1 MRMFSFYVNISVLQA
16 FLSFKASGERRCL
29 SIQNGYDARNI
40 NIIHVCGLA
49 MISNTNAIR
58 IQYFLYF
65 GAMGVFLPFF
75 NLYCLDI
82 GFTGFQIGSLSAVR
96 AAVLIIFSIFWG
108 FLADRKGIRRP
119 IYIFCSFISTA
130 LWALFLFTTDFRFML
145 AITIV
150 YGAFYAPIISF
161 LEAFAMDVL
170 GKTKHRYG
178 RTRAWGSIAFI
189 AVVLILGR
197 LIDRYTVGI
206 VIALVLSV
214 STVQAIASTA
224 MPRINARRPA
234 APHDPASLFSVHTVV
249 FLLCAF
255 LMLVSHG
262 AYYGFF
268 SIHLAQ
274 LGHGGSFIG
283 LCWALASAA
292 EVVVMINSPRLFA
305 FFSFKRVLAASFA
318 AATMRW
324 GILYAS
330 QSSLVI
336 LASQLLHAVT
346 YGAFHM
352 AGILYMD
359 QLAPESDK
367 TLGQALNNAVT
378 YGLGLTVGFFVSGAL
393 YEAGNTAPLFLFSAG
408 TSLAGGV
415 LFFGFY
421 RCNETASRGS

>member
-1 MRMFSFYVNISVLQA
+1 
-16 FLSFKASGERRCL
+16 
-29 SIQNGYDARNI
+29 
-40 NIIHVCGLA
+40 
-49 MISNTNAIR
+49 MISEKNAIR

-65 GAMGVFLPFF
+65 GAMGVFLPYF
-75 NLYCLDI
+75 NLYCLNL

-96 AAVLIIFSIFWG
+96 SAVLILFSIFWG
-108 FLADRKGIRRP
+108 ILADRKGIRRP
-119 IYIFCSFISTA
+119 IYILCSFASTA

-145 AITIV
+145 ILTIV

-170 GKTKHRYG
+170 GKTKDRYG
-178 RTRAWGSIAFI
+178 RTRVWGSIAFI
-189 AVVLILGR
+189 AVVLISGKM
-197 LIDRYTVGI
+197 IDRYTVSI
-206 VIALVLSV
+206 VIALILVI
-214 STVQAIASTA
+214 STALAIAATG
-224 MPRINARRPA
+224 MPQIRAQRQARS
-234 APHDPASLFSVHTVV
+234 HDAVRLFSGHTLV

-283 LCWALASAA
+283 VCWALASAA

-305 FFSFKRVLAASFA
+305 RFSFKRILAVSFA
-318 AATMRW
+318 VAVLRW
-324 GILYAS
+324 GLLYVA
-330 QSSLVI
+330 QSAMVI
-336 LASQLLHAVT
+336 LASQLLHAIT

-359 QLAPESDK
+359 QLAPESEK

-393 YEAGNTAPLFLFSAG
+393 YDVGNTAPLFLLSAG
-408 TSLAGGV
+408 VALAGGL
-415 LFFGFY
+415 LFAGFHGVAFC
-421 RCNETASRGS
+421 RESEPEA

>member
-1 MRMFSFYVNISVLQA
+1 
-16 FLSFKASGERRCL
+16 
-29 SIQNGYDARNI
+29 
-40 NIIHVCGLA
+40 
-49 MISNTNAIR
+49 MISDKNAIR

-65 GAMGVFLPFF
+65 GAMGVFLPYF

-96 AAVLIIFSIFWG
+96 AAVLILFSIFWG
-108 FLADRKGIRRP
+108 LLADRRGLRRP
-119 IYIFCSFISTA
+119 IFILCSVVSTA

-145 AITIV
+145 VITIV

-170 GKTKHRYG
+170 GKTKRRYG
-178 RTRAWGSIAFI
+178 RTRAWGSVAFI
-189 AVVLILGR
+189 AVVIVVGKM
-197 LIDRYTVGI
+197 IDRYDVRI
-206 VIALVLSV
+206 VIALVLAI
-214 STVQAIASTA
+214 STLQAMASATI
-224 MPRINARRPA
+224 PRIGSRQPDQ
-234 APHDPASLFSVHTVV
+234 PHDAVRLFSGNTVV

-283 LCWALASAA
+283 ICWALASTA
-292 EVVVMINSPRLFA
+292 EVAVMINSHRLFTR
-305 FFSFKRVLAASFA
+305 FSFERVLAVSFA
-318 AATMRW
+318 VAALRW
-324 GILYAS
+324 GLLYVAES
-330 QSSLVI
+330 AAVI
-336 LASQLLHAVT
+336 LASQLLHAIT

-359 QLAPESDK
+359 QLAPTSDK

-393 YEAGNTAPLFLFSAG
+393 YETGNSAVLFLFSAA
-408 TSLAGGV
+408 TALAGGI
-415 LFFGFY
+415 LFAAFHRFAPG
-421 RCNETASRGS
+421 RRQG

>member
-1 MRMFSFYVNISVLQA
+1 
-16 FLSFKASGERRCL
+16 
-29 SIQNGYDARNI
+29 
-40 NIIHVCGLA
+40 
-49 MISNTNAIR
+49 
-58 IQYFLYF
+58 
-65 GAMGVFLPFF
+65 
-75 NLYCLDI
+75 
-82 GFTGFQIGSLSAVR
+82 
-96 AAVLIIFSIFWG
+96 
-108 FLADRKGIRRP
+108 
-119 IYIFCSFISTA
+119 

-145 AITIV
+145 VITIV

-178 RTRAWGSIAFI
+178 RTRAWGSVAFI
-189 AVVLILGR
+189 TVVLVVGK
-197 LIDRYTVGI
+197 LIDRYDVGI
-206 VIALVLSV
+206 VIAMVLAISAA
-214 STVQAIASTA
+214 QAMAATR
-224 MPRINARRPA
+224 MPRIRSQRAVQ
-234 APHDPASLFSVHTVV
+234 PHDAVRLLSGNTVV

-283 LCWALASAA
+283 ICWALASTA

-305 FFSFKRVLAASFA
+305 RFSFKRVLAVSFA
-318 AATMRW
+318 VAAIRW
-324 GILYAS
+324 GILYVAES
-330 QSSLVI
+330 AAVI

-359 QLAPESDK
+359 QLAPASDK

-393 YEAGNTAPLFLFSAG
+393 YESGNSAAAVPVQCRYGAIRGHPVFYLSPVETPPTIALQELNPPCRPSIRVGSVFIRLRIGAFKPSAPAI
-408 TSLAGGV
+408 V
-415 LFFGFY
+415 LKDAY
-421 RCNETASRGS
+421 

>member
-1 MRMFSFYVNISVLQA
+1 
-16 FLSFKASGERRCL
+16 
-29 SIQNGYDARNI
+29 
-40 NIIHVCGLA
+40 
-49 MISNTNAIR
+49 MIGDKNAIR

-65 GAMGVFLPFF
+65 GAMGVFLPYF

-82 GFTGFQIGSLSAVR
+82 GFSGFQIGSLSAVR
-96 AAVLIIFSIFWG
+96 SAVLILFSIFWG
-108 FLADRKGIRRP
+108 ILADRKGIRRG
-119 IYIFCSFISTA
+119 IYILCSFASTA

-145 AITIV
+145 VITIV

-170 GKTKHRYG
+170 GKTKQRYG

-189 AVVLILGR
+189 AVVLITGKI
-197 LIDRYTVGI
+197 IDQYSVGI
-206 VIALVLSV
+206 VIVVVLAISAA
-214 STVQAIASTA
+214 QAMAAAA
-224 MPRINARRPA
+224 MPRISSQRQAQ
-234 APHDPASLFSVHTVV
+234 PHDAVRLFSAHTVV

-283 LCWALASAA
+283 VCWALASTA

-305 FFSFKRVLAASFA
+305 RFSFKRVLAISFA
-318 AATMRW
+318 VAVMRW
-324 GILYAS
+324 IILYAA
-330 QSSLVI
+330 QSVIVI

-359 QLAPESDK
+359 QLAPAADK

-393 YEAGNTAPLFLFSAG
+393 YEAGNSAPLFLFSAG
-408 TSLAGGV
+408 TAAAGGT
-415 LFFGFY
+415 LFIGFH
-421 RCNETASRGS
+421 RFSSGVQADGTN

>member
-1 MRMFSFYVNISVLQA
+1 
-16 FLSFKASGERRCL
+16 
-29 SIQNGYDARNI
+29 
-40 NIIHVCGLA
+40 
-49 MISNTNAIR
+49 MISDKNAIR

-65 GAMGVFLPFF
+65 GSMGVFLPYF

-96 AAVLIIFSIFWG
+96 SAVLILFSLFWG
-108 FLADRKGIRRP
+108 ILADRKGIRRP
-119 IYIFCSFISTA
+119 IYILCSFVSTS
-130 LWALFLFTTDFRFML
+130 LWALFLFTTDFWFML
-145 AITIV
+145 AITLV

-170 GKTKHRYG
+170 GKTKQRYG

-189 AVVLILGR
+189 AMVLILGKM
-197 LIDRYTVGI
+197 IDRYTVGI
-206 VIALVLSV
+206 VIALVLAISAA
-214 STVQAIASTA
+214 QAMAATA
-224 MPRINARRPA
+224 MPRLSSQRQAQ
-234 APHDPASLFSVHTVV
+234 PHDAVRLFSGHTVV

-283 LCWALASAA
+283 LCWALASTA

-305 FFSFKRVLAASFA
+305 RFSFKRVLAVSFVVA
-318 AATMRW
+318 VMRW
-324 GILYAS
+324 GILYAA
-330 QSSLVI
+330 QSAMVI

-359 QLAPESDK
+359 QLAPASEK

-393 YEAGNTAPLFLFSAG
+393 YEAGNSGALFLFSAG
-408 TSLAGGV
+408 TAAAGGM
-415 LFFGFY
+415 LFIGFH
-421 RCNETASRGS
+421 RFSSDVQAGGTN

>member
-1 MRMFSFYVNISVLQA
+1 M
-16 FLSFKASGERRCL
+16 
-29 SIQNGYDARNI
+29 I
-40 NIIHVCGLA
+40 NN
-49 MISNTNAIR
+49 SNAIR

-65 GAMGVFLPFF
+65 GAMGVFLPYF
-75 NLYCLDI
+75 NLYCLKI

-96 AAVLIIFSIFWG
+96 AAVLILFSILWG
-108 FLADRKGIRRP
+108 ILADRKDIRRP
-119 IYIFCSFISTA
+119 IYILCSIVSTA

-145 AITIV
+145 VITIV

-189 AVVLILGR
+189 TVVIVLGKM
-197 LIDRYTVGI
+197 IDRYDVGI
-206 VIALVLSV
+206 VIALVLV
-214 STVQAIASTA
+214 FSTA
-224 MPRINARRPA
+224 QAVAATTMPRISSRRPA
-234 APHDPASLFSVHTVV
+234 HPHDAVRLFSGHTVV

-283 LCWALASAA
+283 ICWALASTA
-292 EVVVMINSPRLFA
+292 EVVVMINSGKLFTR
-305 FFSFKRVLAASFA
+305 FSFKQVLAVSFA
-318 AATMRW
+318 VAAMRW

-330 QSSLVI
+330 QSAMVI
-336 LASQLLHAVT
+336 LASQLLHAIT

-359 QLAPESDK
+359 QLAPAADK

-378 YGLGLTVGFFVSGAL
+378 YGLGLTVGFFVSGVL
-393 YEAGNTAPLFLFSAG
+393 YETGNNAPLFLFSAG
-408 TSLAGGV
+408 TAAVGGLLFSGFHRFAFGGRAGGSV
-415 LFFGFY
+415 
-421 RCNETASRGS
+421 